1 MYCIYM
7 RFVGLSEIFKLTRNR
22 VMSTIASAVW
32 SVQWNLWIHSR
43 GVSTCLT
50 SRQNRL
56 LTLIRI
62 FCRIL
67 FRCSCAISPKIFSL
81 FGLMIRPYLPRVL
94 SESVEYRNISCEAKE
109 KYLTW
114 NVYIGPQT
122 GTWVVSWVE
131 LGWPYGNVTIYSG
144 KLRFKRSV

>member
-1 MYCIYM
+1 M

-50 SRQNRL
+50 SRQNWL
-56 LTLIRI
+56 LTLIWI